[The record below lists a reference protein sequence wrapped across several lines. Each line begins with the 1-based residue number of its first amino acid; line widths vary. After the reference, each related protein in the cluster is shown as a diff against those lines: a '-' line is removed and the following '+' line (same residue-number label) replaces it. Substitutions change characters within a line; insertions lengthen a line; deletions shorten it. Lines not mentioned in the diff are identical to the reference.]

1 MPRAGWLA
9 LGAVCGALLAT
20 QLALPALEAVAAGA
34 VIAVG
39 AAALLSRRPPLA
51 ALAIAAALI
60 LGRSAVGGL
69 LAPPMPA
76 PPPEELQT
84 EAAQATAEHD
94 ALVLSVGTPNGGL
107 QRAVLELAPPD
118 PPDRIYAW
126 LPRYPPI
133 VPTDRIRFR
142 GALEAPPEGPGFGE
156 FLARSAID
164 FTTRARSIER
174 LASEDSPIAALEHVR
189 RTAGGLLTGI
199 LPEPQAGLGAAM
211 LIGLRDLVARDVS
224 DDFRTAGLSHV
235 VAISGWHIALL
246 GAVVGALLRGIERRR
261 RSALVLA
268 AIVSYSIL
276 AGGSPSVI
284 RAAVM
289 ASVVLLARESG
300 RRGQASAALGLA
312 VAGMLLVEPQTVA
325 DVGFQLSVAATAG
338 LLRWASP
345 LQSRLQPRLPSA
357 TPGWLLEALAV
368 SLAAQAATLPLVLL
382 HFGRLSLV
390 APLANLLVAPIVAPV
405 MLATTAALVCGG
417 LVAVGVPAIAL
428 APVTLIGAL
437 SIGTMITIG
446 RVTAGL
452 PFASVELPAPLNL
465 ASAGLAAA
473 GLVWALRR
481 RPSALATPPERGSN
495 HARDPAGDPAGRPAR
510 GATRRPGFR
519 AAVAGA
525 ACVLAL
531 VLALVTSARP
541 DLRLH
546 ITILDVGQGDA
557 ILLEGP
563 TGGRILVDTGPDPD
577 RLLALLDE
585 RLPAWDRRLDLIVIT
600 HPHEDHVAG
609 LALLLDRYR
618 IGGVAEPGMIGPGP
632 GDAAFRRRM
641 AELNR
646 QTRVIA
652 AGDRLALDGVRI
664 AVQWPPPGSVPLRP
678 ADGGTAVNNVSLVLD
693 IHFGERRMLLTGDVE
708 QQIDPRLLA
717 AGLAESDAPLDV
729 LKVAHHGS
737 GTATTDA
744 FVAQMAPRVA
754 VISAGWGNPYGHP
767 SPATVARLEQ
777 SGAQLF
783 RTDLDGSVAIST
795 DGHDLAARAG
805 GGRPRPAR
813 PTSELPPGIGFC
825 PLPVRGAGRHG
836 PYNRQRVHPVASR
849 GRLDPARARPSRL
862 AGRAFVRRGRGRGR
876 PGGTNSRARDRPGPS
891 IGRGGG
897 AAPRR

>member
-9 LGAVCGALLAT
+9 LGAIGGALLAIEVGS
-20 QLALPALEAVAAGA
+20 PALDVLAAGLA
-34 VIAVG
+34 AAVG
-39 AAALLSRRPPLA
+39 AVALVIRRPQVA
-51 ALAIAAALI
+51 ALAIAGALI
-60 LGRSAVGGL
+60 LGRAAAVGF
-69 LAPPMPA
+69 LAPPLPVA
-76 PPPEELQT
+76 PEDG
-84 EAAQATAEHD
+84 AATAASGATSEHS
-94 ALVLSVGTPNGGL
+94 AVVLSVGTPGGGL

-118 PPDRIYAW
+118 PPDRVYAW

-133 VPTDRIRFR
+133 VPTDRVRFR
-142 GALEAPPEGPGFGE
+142 GALEPPAEGPGFGE

-164 FTTRARSIER
+164 FTTRAREMER
-174 LASEDSPIAALEHVR
+174 LATDDSPLAALEHVR
-189 RTAGGLLTGI
+189 RSAGGMLTSV
-199 LPEPQAGLGAAM
+199 LPEPQAGLGVAI

-246 GAVVGALLRGIERRR
+246 GAVVGAMLRGLERRR

-284 RAAVM
+284 RAALM

-312 VAGMLLVEPQTVA
+312 VAGMLLVEPATVS

-345 LQSRLQPRLPSA
+345 LQSWIRPRLPSA
-357 TPGWLLEALAV
+357 TPGWLVEALAV

-405 MLATTAALVCGG
+405 MLATAAALAAGA
-417 LVAVGVPAIAL
+417 LLSVGVPAVIL
-428 APVTLIGAL
+428 APFTLLGAL
-437 SIGTMITIG
+437 SLGTMIAIG
-446 RVTAGL
+446 RVTADL
-452 PFASVELPAPLNL
+452 PFASVELPAPFNL
-465 ASAGLAAA
+465 ASAAVAAA
-473 GLVWALRR
+473 GLLWLLRR
-481 RPSALATPPERGSN
+481 RAPEARTQPEPGATRAHGS
-495 HARDPAGDPAGRPAR
+495 
-510 GATRRPGFR
+510 TRRPGLR
-519 AAVAGA
+519 TAAVGA
-525 ACVLAL
+525 ACVMAL
-531 VLALVTSARP
+531 VLALAATARP
-541 DLRLH
+541 DFRLH
-546 ITILDVGQGDA
+546 MTVLDVGQGDA

-563 TGGRILVDTGPDPD
+563 TGSRILVDTGPDPD

-585 RLPAWDRRLDLIVIT
+585 RLPAWDRRLDLVVIT
-600 HPHEDHVAG
+600 HPHEDHVSG

-652 AGDRLALDGVRI
+652 AGDHLALDGVRI
-664 AVQWPPPGSVPLRP
+664 AIRWPPPGSVPLRP

-693 IHFGERRMLLTGDVE
+693 IRFGDRRMLLTGDVE
-708 QQIDPRLLA
+708 EQIDPRLLA
-717 AGLAESDAPLDV
+717 AGLADPDAPLDV

-767 SPATVARLEQ
+767 SPATVARLEG

-783 RTDLDGSVAIST
+783 RTDLDGSISITT
-795 DGHDLAARAG
+795 DGHDLSAHAG
-805 GGRPRPAR
+805 GGRPRPPR
-813 PTSELPPGIGFC
+813 PASELPPGIGFC
-825 PLPVRGAGRHG
+825 PLPQPVRGARRRPREGRVG
-836 PYNRQRVHPVASR
+836 S
-849 GRLDPARARPSRL
+849 LK
-862 AGRAFVRRGRGRGR
+862 RRDLTPR
-876 PGGTNSRARDRPGPS
+876 PGGQPRPPALGVVSPLARPGCRAARRPHTRSRRPPS
-891 IGRGGG
+891 PSSATCRRRAPPGRS
-897 AAPRR
+897 PRSRPPAG

>member
-9 LGAVCGALLAT
+9 LGAVCGALLAAT
-20 QLALPALEAVAAGA
+20 LAVPALNAGAAGA
-34 VIAVG
+34 ATMLGAV
-39 AAALLSRRPPLA
+39 ALLTRRAQLA

-60 LGRSAVGGL
+60 LGRAAVGGFL
-69 LAPPMPA
+69 WPPTPVAPPERP
-76 PPPEELQT
+76 QI
-84 EAAQATAEHD
+84 EAAGATAEHD
-94 ALVLSVGTPNGGL
+94 ALVLSVGTPDDGL

-118 PPDRIYAW
+118 APDRVYAW

-142 GALEAPPEGPGFGE
+142 GALEPPPDGPGFGE
-156 FLARSAID
+156 FLARSGID
-164 FTTRARSIER
+164 FTTRARELER
-174 LASEDSPIAALEHVR
+174 LATDDSPLAALEHVR
-189 RTAGGLLTGI
+189 RGAGGLLTGI
-199 LPEPQAGLGAAM
+199 LPEPQAGLGAAI
-211 LIGLRDLVARDVS
+211 LIGLRDLVARDVA

-284 RAAVM
+284 RAALM

-312 VAGMLLVEPQTVA
+312 VAGMLLVEPATVA
-325 DVGFQLSVAATAG
+325 DIGFQLSVAATAG

-345 LQSRLQPRLPSA
+345 LQARLRPRLPA
-357 TPGWLLEALAV
+357 AVPAWLVEALAV

-405 MLATTAALVCGG
+405 MLATTAALAAGG
-417 LVAVGVPAIAL
+417 VIALGVPAIAV
-428 APVTLIGAL
+428 APVTLLGAMSL
-437 SIGTMITIG
+437 GAMITTA
-446 RVTAGL
+446 RLAAGL
-452 PFASVELPAPLNL
+452 PFASVELPAPFNL

-473 GLVWALRR
+473 ALVWALRR
-481 RPSALATPPERGSN
+481 RPSAAATRPELVSRE
-495 HARDPAGDPAGRPAR
+495 AR
-510 GATRRPGFR
+510 GPGGGTTRRPSLR
-519 AAVAGA
+519 AALAGA
-525 ACVLAL
+525 ACILAL
-531 VLALVTSARP
+531 VLGLVATARP

-546 ITILDVGQGDA
+546 MTVLDIGQGDA

-585 RLPAWDRRLDLIVIT
+585 RLPAWDRRLDLVVIT
-600 HPHEDHVAG
+600 HPHEDHVSG

-646 QTRVIA
+646 QTRVVA

-664 AVQWPPPGSVPLRP
+664 AVHWPPPGSVPLRP
-678 ADGGTAVNNVSLVLD
+678 TDGGTGVNNVSLVLD
-693 IHFGERRMLLTGDVE
+693 IAFGQRRMLLTGDVE

-717 AGLAESDAPLDV
+717 AGLADTGSPLDV

-737 GTATTDA
+737 GSATTDA

-783 RTDLDGSVAIST
+783 RTDLDGTIAIST
-795 DGHDLAARAG
+795 DGRDLVARAG
-805 GGRPRPAR
+805 GGRPRPPR
-813 PTSELPPGIGFC
+813 PRSELPPGIGFC
-825 PLPVRGAGRHG
+825 PVPVRSAGRHR
-836 PYNRQRVHPVASR
+836 PYNRRRVRTVASR
-849 GRLDPARARPSRL
+849 GRLDPARARSTQL
-862 AGRAFVRRGRGRGR
+862 AGRAFGGRERGRGLPRGVH
-876 PGGTNSRARDRPGPS
+876 GRARDGPGPGA
-891 IGRGGG
+891 GRGGG
-897 AAPRR
+897 TAARH

>member
-60 LGRSAVGGL
+60 LGRSAVGGFL
-69 LAPPMPA
+69 GPPMPA
-76 PPPEELQT
+76 QPPQEPQA
-84 EAAQATAEHD
+84 EAKQATAEYD
-94 ALVLSVGTPNGGL
+94 ALVISVGTPDGGL

-118 PPDRIYAW
+118 SPDRVYAW

-142 GALEAPPEGPGFGE
+142 GALEPPVEGPGFGE

-164 FTTRARSIER
+164 FTTRARQLER
-174 LASEDSPIAALEHVR
+174 VANDDSPMAALEHVR
-189 RTAGGLLTGI
+189 RTAGGLLAGI

-246 GAVVGALLRGIERRR
+246 GAVVGALLRGIGRRR

-312 VAGMLLVEPQTVA
+312 VGGILLVEPETVA

-345 LQSRLQPRLPSA
+345 LQAWLRRRMPSA

-405 MLATTAALVCGG
+405 MLATTAALACGG

-446 RVTAGL
+446 RLTADL

-481 RPSALATPPERGSN
+481 RPSAPATPPEPVSN
-495 HARDPAGDPAGRPAR
+495 EAHTPPRRL
-510 GATRRPGFR
+510 TRRLGLR
-519 AAVAGA
+519 AAAAGA

-585 RLPAWDRRLDLIVIT
+585 RLPAWDRRLDLVVIT

-664 AVQWPPPGSVPLRP
+664 AVQWPPRGSVPLRP

-693 IHFGERRMLLTGDVE
+693 IRFGERRMLLTGDVE

-717 AGLAESDAPLDV
+717 AGLAEPGAPLDV

-767 SPATVARLEQ
+767 SPATVARLKE